1 MKLKY
6 LVMNNLGS
14 LRSTT
19 GFIIFPEFEL
29 HSSVAYKYKSVLS
42 KTGKEHVMGAGFVQ
56 LIPRSEDRIE
66 AHCYGRSGSLNID
79 SRKKDSKL
87 LTSYINRE

>member
-6 LVMNNLGS
+6 LVMDNLGN

-42 KTGKEHVMGAGFVQ
+42 KTGREHVVGAGFVQ
-56 LIPRSEDRIE
+56 LIPISENKIE
-66 AHCYGRSGSLNID
+66 AHCYGKSVSLNID
-79 SRKKDSKL
+79 SRKEDSKL
-87 LTSYINRE
+87 LTSYINGE